1 MLPQKI
7 AFVDL
12 ETTGSSHLNDHV
24 IEIGII
30 RVENNQVVSTY
41 QSLINPQTYLSP
53 FIADMTGITPEELE
67 SAPTFRQIREDVVDL
82 LSDCVF
88 VAHNVRFDYGFL
100 RSEFRRQEM
109 AFSAKHFCTV
119 KLFRHLY
126 PDLAHHDLD
135 SLITHFELDCP
146 RRHRAFDDAHVLWQF
161 FNKAQTMFSLPV
173 LEEAINLAMKKPAL
187 PIGLSARQLDKIPE
201 SPGVYIFYDSQGLAL
216 YVGKS
221 VNLRDRVMS
230 HFSGDWMSHTDMK
243 ISQQVADIE
252 TLKTETELEA
262 LLLES
267 ETIKKLH
274 PVHNRLLRHK
284 RQLVITT
291 HSTNDKGY
299 VQAETQTVD
308 KITPELLNET
318 LVLHKSTKQAKNYLR
333 ELCTQFQLCPKTLGL
348 ENGSGACFD
357 YHLGKCEGACV
368 GKEKPLKYNLRMM
381 EAFSRHKLKQW
392 PFPTPIVVHGKL
404 LIDKWCIVNEDRE
417 YNFDVDTYKI
427 LSRFV
432 FDSKN
437 QKYIKR
443 ASTA

>member
-1 MLPQKI
+1 MLPKKI

-12 ETTGSSHLNDHV
+12 ETTGSSHINDHV

-30 RVENNQVVSTY
+30 RVEDNVIVSTY

-67 SAPTFRQIREDVVDL
+67 SAPTFRQIREDIVDL

-100 RSEFRRQEM
+100 RSEFRRQEIS
-109 AFSAKHFCTV
+109 FSSKHFCTV

-126 PDLAHHDLD
+126 PDLPHHDLD

-161 FNKAQTMFSLPV
+161 YDKAQTMFSGNI
-173 LEEAINLAMKKPAL
+173 LEEAINLAMKKPTL
-187 PIGLSARQLDKIPE
+187 PIGLSNKQLERIPE
-201 SPGVYIFYDSQGLAL
+201 TPGVYVFYDAQGLAL

-243 ISQQVADIE
+243 ISQQISDIE
-252 TLKTETELEA
+252 TFKTETELEA

-267 ETIKKLH
+267 ETIKRLH

-291 HSTNDKGY
+291 HNVNAKGY

-308 KITPELLNET
+308 RITPELLNET
-318 LVLHKSTKQAKNYLR
+318 LVFHKSTKQAKNFLR
-333 ELCTQFQLCPKTLGL
+333 EMCTQFQLCPKMLGL
-348 ENGSGACFD
+348 EKGSGACFD

-368 GKEKPLKYNLRMM
+368 NKENTLRYNIRMM

-392 PFPTPIVVHGKL
+392 PFSSPIVIHNKL
-404 LIDKWCIVNEDRE
+404 LIDKWCIVTEDQE

-432 FDSKN
+432 FEDKN